1 MLKKKWLLK
10 PEPSN
15 QTVSQLEQELGIHKG
30 ICQLLAQRGLD
41 SFDKAKHFFRPT
53 KHQIH
58 NPMLMK
64 NMDEAVQRIKNAIK
78 GNEKILIY
86 GDYDVDGTTAVA
98 MVYSFFKEYH
108 QNISYYIPDR
118 HNEGYGISF
127 KSIDYAKENNI
138 QLIIALD
145 CGIKAINEVIY
156 AKSKGIDYII
166 CDHHLPGE
174 TIPNGIVLNPKQK
187 ECPYPFKELSG
198 AGVGFKLLQAFCK
211 QNNINTQKAN
221 KHLDLLAISIGADM
235 VPLIE
240 ENRVLAQHGI
250 EKLNKEPTIGVKAIL
265 NNAKIN
271 HSINMRDVGFA
282 IGPRINAAGRV
293 SHASKAV
300 ELLTTTSEESA
311 KKVSEEVSLNNIDR
325 RLLDKQT
332 TKEALSILL
341 SDNSHQNKKST
352 VVYNETWHKGVLG
365 IVCNRIQE
373 YYYRPTIVLTKSGEE
388 YTGSARS
395 VKGFNI
401 YNAIHSSSEILETF
415 GGHKYAAGLTVKPQN
430 LKEFTNRFEQIVE
443 KTILE
448 EHLIPTIE
456 IDIVLPL
463 NEIKKGFFNL
473 LNQFEPFGVG
483 NEQPIFKCIYVQAVK
498 GTLRVVGNDHLK
510 MEIMEINN
518 PKVRIP
524 AIAFN
529 QIQNFDYISKGNSF
543 DICYSLEINE
553 WKGNQTLQA
562 NVKDIQ
568 KSK

>member
-118 HNEGYGISF
+118 HTEGYGISF

-174 TIPNGIVLNPKQK
+174 TIPSGIVLNPKQK

-325 RLLDKQT
+325 RLLDRQT